1 MGIDK
6 LRVTR
11 ETVTVTAMTS
21 YTGYR
26 LHVRVVFIMEGL
38 ILLLAL
44 AALGAAAQVC
54 GADTT
59 PLADDREPHRSL

>member
-1 MGIDK
+1 
-6 LRVTR
+6 
-11 ETVTVTAMTS
+11 
-21 YTGYR
+21 
-26 LHVRVVFIMEGL
+26 VVFIMEGL